1 MWQEYMEENLL
12 MKNDLNLHLKINPER
27 KIVIISPF
35 RNAEKLYKI
44 TLSFSRSTRL

>member
-1 MWQEYMEENLL
+1 VARIYGRKFVNE
-12 MKNDLNLHLKINPER
+12 NDLNLHLKINPER

-35 RNAEKLYKI
+35 RNAENYIKI